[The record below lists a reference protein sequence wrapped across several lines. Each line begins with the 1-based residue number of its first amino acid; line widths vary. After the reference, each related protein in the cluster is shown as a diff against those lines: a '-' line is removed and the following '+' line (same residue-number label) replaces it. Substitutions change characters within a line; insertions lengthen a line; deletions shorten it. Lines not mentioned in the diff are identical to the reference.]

1 MLSLLRT
8 ILFPRSCVWCGM
20 SWHYLCGSCKK
31 LLHPHPELC
40 PLTHQASEWY
50 ATRQDLLL
58 TPSALD
64 GCIVLFRFDKMI
76 RKLIRNLKYYHRHDI
91 ADFLSERMIFAF
103 QSHPVLS
110 SHSASI
116 LITWVPSHR
125 WRRYMVK
132 WYNQSFLLAR
142 AMAHLLW
149 NTAHYHQLI
158 RKTRH
163 TSSQVGLNREE
174 RKKNLSGAFECIAT
188 PPPGSIIVIVDD
200 VLTTGSTLV
209 EIARTIKQSQPDCQ
223 IRWCCIARNG

>member
-1 MLSLLRT
+1 MVVLYCFVLIR
-8 ILFPRSCVWCGM
+8 
-20 SWHYLCGSCKK
+20 
-31 LLHPHPELC
+31 
-40 PLTHQASEWY
+40 WY
-50 ATRQDLLL
+50 ANLYVISNTI
-58 TPSALD
+58 
-64 GCIVLFRFDKMI
+64 IVMI
-76 RKLIRNLKYYHRHDI
+76 SQT
-91 ADFLSERMIFAF
+91 FCQRMIFAF

-110 SHSASI
+110 SSDALI
-116 LITWVPSHR
+116 LVTWVPSHR

-142 AMAHLLW
+142 TMAHLLW
-149 NTAHYHQLI
+149 DTTHYHQLI

-188 PPPGSIIVIVDD
+188 PPSGSIVVIVDD

-209 EIARTIKQSQPDCQ
+209 EMARTIKQSQPDCQ